1 MSLPLQLDYSQ
12 SISELPECTNY
23 EVTLTPSTGATNYT
37 AGSVIRFDFQQRGF
51 IDPQSIVFR
60 YKYTITAALG
70 CEMVGTPAYT
80 PFVRLETLIGSQV
93 VESINQYNQ
102 VAGFLYVNTQYDIAS
117 KYGQQNSLGYYQNS
131 ATPSMEQL
139 DGRTCGAAEIGTF
152 SAPLVGLL
160 SSSAKLIPAF
170 AMPTISVQLTMDSIA
185 NMFTSLA
192 SPAST
197 VPSAFVI
204 SNIELAYN
212 MLDFGRSVEHDI
224 LAMPKLFLKCWSF
237 SNSSATIPQ
246 NSNGSISL
254 IYNQKYASIKAA
266 YILPCGTNGF
276 SANKWADSFDVTGST
291 AVNTTS
297 LGGDYSI
304 MIAGQTYPQRP
315 LSVLNNKTYIIQ
327 ELRRASGN
335 ITDKNNNLC
344 INAVEFNQVVTANT
358 SYSTPSKFIIGIPL
372 EKLHIP
378 SDKAI
383 LTGISSNNSNITVNI
398 NTSIATASQ
407 LTCNLI
413 LNYDAIIEV
422 DTQTRDARVRQ

>member
-23 EVTLTPSTGATNYT
+23 EVTLTPSTGATSYLP
-37 AGSVIRFDFQQRGF
+37 GSVVRFDFQQRGF
-51 IDPQSIVFR
+51 IDPSSIVVR
-60 YKYTITAALG
+60 YKYTIAAPNA
-70 CEMVGTPAYT
+70 CEMVACPAYT
-80 PFVRLETLIGSQV
+80 PFLRLETLIGSQV

-102 VAGFLYVNTQYDIAS
+102 VAGFLYCNTQMDVAQ
-117 KYGQQNSLGYYQNS
+117 KYGQQNCLGYYNN
-131 ATPSMEQL
+131 AAVPSLEQL
-139 DGRTCGAAEIGTF
+139 DGRACGAAETGTF
-152 SAPLVGLL
+152 SMPLIGLL

-170 AMPTISVQLTMDSIA
+170 AMPSISVQLTIDSIA
-185 NMFTSLA
+185 NMFTSLGTSA
-192 SPAST
+192 
-197 VPSAFVI
+197 VPTAFVI
-204 SNIELAYN
+204 NNIELSYN

-237 SNSSATIPQ
+237 SNSSSSVATG
-246 NSNGSISL
+246 SSGSISL
-254 IYNQKYASIKAA
+254 VYNQKFASVKAA
-266 YILPCGTNGF
+266 YVLPTGSF
-276 SANKWADSFDVTGST
+276 ALSANKWADSYDLTAGS
-291 AVNTTS
+291 
-297 LGGDYSI
+297 GDYCI

-315 LSVLNNKTYIIQ
+315 LSTLNNKTYVIQ

-335 ITDKNNNLC
+335 INDKNNNLC
-344 INAVEFNQVVTANT
+344 INSIEFNQLVTAAT

-383 LTGISSNNSNITVNI
+383 LTGVSTNNSNITVNI
-398 NTSIATASQ
+398 NTSTAIPAATSFNV
-407 LTCNLI
+407 NLI